1 MIMGQW
7 NLFGERFKCEKCYL
21 HKYQT
26 FEELALAMDEYIR
39 FYNYERYQKR
49 LNGLSPMEYRA
60 KAA

>member
-1 MIMGQW
+1 
-7 NLFGERFKCEKCYL
+7 LFGERFKCEKYYL

-39 FYNYERYQKR
+39 FYHYERYQKR

>member
-7 NLFGERFKCEKCYL
+7 NLFGERFKCEKYYL

-39 FYNYERYQKR
+39 FLIMKGIQKD
-49 LNGLSPMEYRA
+49 
-60 KAA
+60 

>member
-1 MIMGQW
+1 MGQW
-7 NLFGERFKCEKCYL
+7 NLFGERFKCEKYYL

-39 FYNYERYQKR
+39 FYHYERYPKR